1 MTISTIRMPLFAAS
15 IGPMSALLSMPCRS
29 SLRSSIKTNPQAG
42 PSRIRQVLS
51 LNIVRSNSSSAS
63 FSSALPKASDAYHQP
78 RPQLSLS
85 ASPPSFDARATAE
98 TPANLTPAQRRLLE
112 SIIRVDQAGESAA
125 NWIYESTLIPLRH
138 LKKDKATSRAVIE
151 MWDTEKYHL
160 ATMDKLQE
168 QHRVRPTVFAPVWQ
182 GLSYFLG
189 GVTGAMS
196 KEAIM
201 AATEAVETVIGEH
214 YDE

>member
-1 MTISTIRMPLFAAS
+1 
-15 IGPMSALLSMPCRS
+15 
-29 SLRSSIKTNPQAG
+29 
-42 PSRIRQVLS
+42 
-51 LNIVRSNSSSAS
+51 
-63 FSSALPKASDAYHQP
+63 
-78 RPQLSLS
+78 
-85 ASPPSFDARATAE
+85 
-98 TPANLTPAQRRLLE
+98 
-112 SIIRVDQAGESAA
+112 
-125 NWIYESTLIPLRH
+125 
-138 LKKDKATSRAVIE
+138 